1 MAGLQFT
8 TNTIVGLAML
18 VVAIVFMV
26 VFLCLKKNIDDGEDV
41 AEQENPQVQAD
52 SDAQAVAQSAD
63 TSASIG
69 AEVTDGAAEAEEEVS
84 AQTAVEDAAEQ
95 AVEEEQPAVE
105 EAAEQAVEEEQPA
118 VEEAAE
124 QAVEEEQPAAE
135 EEEQPAAVEA
145 EEAQAE
151 ETVAPAEESAAA
163 VTEERPAMNI
173 PIGKRRTFAEK
184 ILEADDDNKAIYNML
199 KNELM
204 SYKKVNN
211 RLTKTIDIFKFKS
224 TYLAKISIAGKTVKL
239 HLALD
244 PKDYAETKYHQKD
257 LGEKKKYEFVP
268 LALKV
273 KSDRSKKYAVELI
286 AEVMN
291 KAELVKNDKYQPV
304 DYVAVMQAAQEE

>member
-1 MAGLQFT
+1 MLGLQFT

-84 AQTAVEDAAEQ
+84 AQTAVE
-95 AVEEEQPAVE
+95 
-105 EAAEQAVEEEQPA
+105 
-118 VEEAAE
+118 EAAE

-163 VTEERPAMNI
+163 VTEERPALNI

-257 LGEKKKYEFVP
+257 LGEKKTYEFVP

-304 DYVAVMQAAQEE
+304 DYVAVMKAAQEE

>member
-1 MAGLQFT
+1 MLGLQFT

-52 SDAQAVAQSAD
+52 SGAQEVAQSAD

-84 AQTAVEDAAEQ
+84 AQT
-95 AVEEEQPAVE
+95 
-105 EAAEQAVEEEQPA
+105 A

-163 VTEERPAMNI
+163 VTEERPALNI

>member
-52 SDAQAVAQSAD
+52 SDAQTVAQSAD

-84 AQTAVEDAAEQ
+84 AQT
-95 AVEEEQPAVE
+95 AVE

-163 VTEERPAMNI
+163 VTEERPALNI

-257 LGEKKKYEFVP
+257 LGEKKTYEFVP

>member
-95 AVEEEQPAVE
+95 AVEEEQPA
-105 EAAEQAVEEEQPA
+105 
-118 VEEAAE
+118 
-124 QAVEEEQPAAE
+124 AE

-163 VTEERPAMNI
+163 VTEERPALNI

>member
-1 MAGLQFT
+1 MLGLQFT

-52 SDAQAVAQSAD
+52 SGAQEVAQSAD

-95 AVEEEQPAVE
+95 T
-105 EAAEQAVEEEQPA
+105 
-118 VEEAAE
+118 
-124 QAVEEEQPAAE
+124 VEEEQPAAE

-163 VTEERPAMNI
+163 VTEERPALNI

-257 LGEKKKYEFVP
+257 LGEKKTYEFVP

>member
-18 VVAIVFMV
+18 VVTIVFMV

-84 AQTAVEDAAEQ
+84 AQTAVE
-95 AVEEEQPAVE
+95 
-105 EAAEQAVEEEQPA
+105 
-118 VEEAAE
+118 EAAE

-151 ETVAPAEESAAA
+151 EAVAPAEESAAA
-163 VTEERPAMNI
+163 VTEERPALNI

>member
-95 AVEEEQPAVE
+95 AVEEEQPA
-105 EAAEQAVEEEQPA
+105 
-118 VEEAAE
+118 
-124 QAVEEEQPAAE
+124 AE

-151 ETVAPAEESAAA
+151 ETAAPAEESAAA
-163 VTEERPAMNI
+163 VTEERPALNI

>member
-1 MAGLQFT
+1 MLGLQFT

-18 VVAIVFMV
+18 VVTIVFMV

-84 AQTAVEDAAEQ
+84 AQTAVE
-95 AVEEEQPAVE
+95 
-105 EAAEQAVEEEQPA
+105 
-118 VEEAAE
+118 EAAE

-163 VTEERPAMNI
+163 VTEERPALNI

>member
-84 AQTAVEDAAEQ
+84 AQTAVE
-95 AVEEEQPAVE
+95 
-105 EAAEQAVEEEQPA
+105 EAS
-118 VEEAAE
+118 E

-163 VTEERPAMNI
+163 VTEERPALNI

>member
-1 MAGLQFT
+1 MLGLQFT

-52 SDAQAVAQSAD
+52 SDAQEVAQSAD

-84 AQTAVEDAAEQ
+84 AQT
-95 AVEEEQPAVE
+95 
-105 EAAEQAVEEEQPA
+105 A

-163 VTEERPAMNI
+163 VTEERPALNI

>member
-1 MAGLQFT
+1 MLGLQFT

-84 AQTAVEDAAEQ
+84 AQTAVE
-95 AVEEEQPAVE
+95 
-105 EAAEQAVEEEQPA
+105 EAS
-118 VEEAAE
+118 E

-163 VTEERPAMNI
+163 VTEERPALNI

-257 LGEKKKYEFVP
+257 LGEKKTYEFVP

>member
-84 AQTAVEDAAEQ
+84 AQTAVE
-95 AVEEEQPAVE
+95 
-105 EAAEQAVEEEQPA
+105 EAS
-118 VEEAAE
+118 E

-163 VTEERPAMNI
+163 VTEERSALNI

-257 LGEKKKYEFVP
+257 LGEKKTYEFVP

>member
-1 MAGLQFT
+1 MLGLQFT

-84 AQTAVEDAAEQ
+84 AQTAVE
-95 AVEEEQPAVE
+95 
-105 EAAEQAVEEEQPA
+105 
-118 VEEAAE
+118 EAAE

-163 VTEERPAMNI
+163 VTEERPALNI

>member
-1 MAGLQFT
+1 MLGLQFT

-18 VVAIVFMV
+18 VVTIVFMV

-84 AQTAVEDAAEQ
+84 AQTAVE
-95 AVEEEQPAVE
+95 
-105 EAAEQAVEEEQPA
+105 
-118 VEEAAE
+118 EAAE

-163 VTEERPAMNI
+163 VTEERPALNI
-173 PIGKRRTFAEK
+173 SIGKRRTFAEK

>member
-84 AQTAVEDAAEQ
+84 AQTAVE
-95 AVEEEQPAVE
+95 
-105 EAAEQAVEEEQPA
+105 EAS
-118 VEEAAE
+118 E

-163 VTEERPAMNI
+163 VTEERPALNI

-257 LGEKKKYEFVP
+257 LGEKKTYEFVP

>member
-69 AEVTDGAAEAEEEVS
+69 AEVTGAAAEAEEEVS

-95 AVEEEQPAVE
+95 AVEEEQPT
-105 EAAEQAVEEEQPA
+105 
-118 VEEAAE
+118 
-124 QAVEEEQPAAE
+124 AE

-163 VTEERPAMNI
+163 VTEERPALNI

>member
-1 MAGLQFT
+1 MLGLQFT

-18 VVAIVFMV
+18 VVTIVFMV

-52 SDAQAVAQSAD
+52 SDAQEVAQSAD

-84 AQTAVEDAAEQ
+84 AQT
-95 AVEEEQPAVE
+95 
-105 EAAEQAVEEEQPA
+105 A

-163 VTEERPAMNI
+163 VTEERPALNI

>member
-18 VVAIVFMV
+18 VVTIVFMV

-41 AEQENPQVQAD
+41 AKQENPQVQAD
-52 SDAQAVAQSAD
+52 SDAQEVAQSAD

-84 AQTAVEDAAEQ
+84 AQT
-95 AVEEEQPAVE
+95 
-105 EAAEQAVEEEQPA
+105 A

>member
-52 SDAQAVAQSAD
+52 SDAQAVAQLAD

-84 AQTAVEDAAEQ
+84 AQTAVED
-95 AVEEEQPAVE
+95 
-105 EAAEQAVEEEQPA
+105 
-118 VEEAAE
+118 AAE

-163 VTEERPAMNI
+163 VTEERPALNI

>member
-95 AVEEEQPAVE
+95 AVEEEQPA
-105 EAAEQAVEEEQPA
+105 
-118 VEEAAE
+118 
-124 QAVEEEQPAAE
+124 AE

-163 VTEERPAMNI
+163 VTEERPALNI

-244 PKDYAETKYHQKD
+244 AKDYAETKYHQKD